1 MPNSAYTIIF
11 SAIVGILCASVLAG
25 WGSFTRS
32 YREANRKA
40 ERVRNI
46 MRVLGVSYPEKA
58 SARELLD
65 VFNEKL
71 EEREADGLTYYAY
84 TGAEDGT
91 PIAVPFRGSGVWGP
105 IKAVL
110 ALESDQ
116 RTIRGIAFYEQEET
130 PGLGAKIATTGFTS
144 KFKGKRIAP
153 DNGRPG
159 EAGMTITPPNQA
171 GGPREVDG
179 ISGATMTSDRVEK
192 MLNDI
197 IENIV
202 AKVNGN
208 V

>member
-1 MPNSAYTIIF
+1 MKGNLYTIIF

-46 MRVLGVSYPEKA
+46 MRVLGVSYPETA
-58 SARELLD
+58 TARELLD

-91 PIAVPFRGSGVWGP
+91 PVAVPFTGSGVWGP

-110 ALESDQ
+110 ALEPDH

-130 PGLGAKIATTGFTS
+130 PGLGAKIATTEFTS
-144 KFKGKRIAP
+144 RFKGKMIASP
-153 DNGRPG
+153 DK
-159 EAGMTITPPNQA
+159 AGMQITPPGQA
-171 GGPREVDG
+171 GGPRQVDG
-179 ISGATMTSDRVEK
+179 ITGATMTSDRVEK
-192 MLNDI
+192 MLNDV